1 MKAFQDEVDPMSL
14 AFVKFTPS
22 QSNPHPEFADELYLP
37 PPALIETSAPAS
49 PQIDEKPA
57 VKSNHGKSTLDKLK
71 SIPPRQ
77 DTKDI
82 PQDIGRLPVTKPF
95 CLFYHIFT

>member
-37 PPALIETSAPAS
+37 PAPIETSAPAS
-49 PQIDEKPA
+49 PQVLQPA
-57 VKSNHGKSTLDKLK
+57 QDYLNNNAIKATTLDKLK

-77 DTKDI
+77 DTNEI
-82 PQDIGRLPVTKPF
+82 PQDIGDFL
-95 CLFYHIFT
+95 CQI